1 LAAPGGRISFCG
13 GLPKDKPMIAVDS
26 NVVHYRELILAG
38 ANGSSP
44 AQNKEALAL
53 IAEGKVPVKDLIT
66 HRLPLDD
73 VAGAIDAVT
82 SGTAIKVVIIPGG
95 VD

>member
-1 LAAPGGRISFCG
+1 MDSTGQLHCRHSG
-13 GLPKDKPMIAVDS
+13 VDHPS
-26 NVVHYRELILAG
+26 
-38 ANGSSP
+38 
-44 AQNKEALAL
+44 KEALTL